1 MRAAFCGSMIPTI
14 TSHLVFLLAKPL
26 SQKNQTQCPGIR
38 QQKCPGIILKCPGIT
53 QLPSLVMRA
62 RARPLKISQ
71 ALCGIIQTSPRTR
84 VLALVTVT
92 QCPGLM
98 CKTVMMCDRKQF
110 LFLPK
115 RKEIDNIE
123 EREEREREQRE
134 ERYLIMMRAG
144 PVSARETHPV
154 PAFQHK

>member
-14 TSHLVFLLAKPL
+14 TSHLMFLLAKPL
-26 SQKNQTQCPGIR
+26 SQKNQTQRPEIR
-38 QQKCPGIILKCPGIT
+38 QQKCPGIISKCPGIT

-62 RARPLKISQ
+62 RPLKISQ
-71 ALCGIIQTSPRTR
+71 ALRGIIQTSPRTR

-123 EREEREREQRE
+123 EREERERESRE
-134 ERYLIMMRAG
+134 RRGI
-144 PVSARETHPV
+144 
-154 PAFQHK
+154 

>member
-1 MRAAFCGSMIPTI
+1 MIPTI

-26 SQKNQTQCPGIR
+26 SQKNKAQCPGIR

-53 QLPSLVMRA
+53 QLPSLVMCA

-71 ALCGIIQTSPRTR
+71 ALRVIIQTSPRTR

-92 QCPGLM
+92 QCPRLM
-98 CKTVMMCDRKQF
+98 CKTVMMCDRKKF

-115 RKEIDNIE
+115 RKEIDKIE

-144 PVSARETHPV
+144 PVSAWETHPI